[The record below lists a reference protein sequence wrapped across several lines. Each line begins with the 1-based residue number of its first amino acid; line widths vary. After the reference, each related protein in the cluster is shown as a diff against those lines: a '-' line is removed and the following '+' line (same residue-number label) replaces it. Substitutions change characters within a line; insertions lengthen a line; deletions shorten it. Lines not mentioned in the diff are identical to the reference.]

1 MAGEP
6 SQEPARRRRR
16 GLRPAR
22 PLYGYR
28 DIGAA
33 AGARHSRRAVV
44 RAWVILAVMLLVY
57 AAVMLTIYF
66 VEPGLR

>member
-1 MAGEP
+1 MAAEP
-6 SQEPARRRRR
+6 TPRRRRR
-16 GLRPAR
+16 LRPAR

-33 AGARHSRRAVV
+33 AGARHSRKAVV
-44 RAWVILAVMLLVY
+44 RAWLILLVMLLVY

>member
-1 MAGEP
+1 MAEEGH
-6 SQEPARRRRR
+6 RRR
-16 GLRPAR
+16 LRPAR

-33 AGARHSRRAVV
+33 AGARDTRRATV
-44 RAWVILAVMLLVY
+44 RTWVILAMMIVLYL
-57 AAVMLTIYF
+57 AVVLTIYF

>member
-1 MAGEP
+1 MAEEP
-6 SQEPARRRRR
+6 TRR
-16 GLRPAR
+16 GRVRPAR

-33 AGARHSRRAVV
+33 AARHSRRAVV
-44 RAWVILAVMLLVY
+44 RAWVILAVLIVLY
-57 AAVMLTIYF
+57 LAVVLTIYF